1 MWQVGRQLSEEQRT
15 QNSDTN
21 LILSRN
27 SLKEYMTQ
35 GAISPTLKGKLKDH
49 KDGKPLREVSDATKS
64 PGHKLA
70 KTLNKL
76 FEPYTG
82 QTKTAIKGG
91 KQLIKFLKE
100 GRFNG
105 NFLSSCDA
113 VALYPSVIVAESLE
127 LLEIKIHN
135 DETLQQ
141 KTDLTKEEIFRLAQL
156 CTEEP
161 YFECDFGFFRQ
172 KGGTPMGGPLSR
184 CLSDLVIE
192 NKIEKPIAEHP
203 IWGSKWDWVRL
214 IDDTLSVWDSKDIF
228 LDFFAFLNTLHPGI
242 KWTNEM
248 EEEGKLAIFDI
259 LIIRTETGY
268 DTTVYRK
275 KSASDRYIH
284 YTSAQVW
291 KEKACAIRTLKSRA
305 IDYCS
310 TEVLLAE
317 ELSYLLEVFMSNGYP
332 ERTVWRMLYQEDRR
346 EHNKEDEIDMAK
358 SMYVPYHPRA
368 KRLYKMLKDEFGFS
382 VVFKKTQTLGDILLK
397 KGRSVEKQFRRNTI
411 YSIPCKECPMKY
423 IGQTT
428 APLKK
433 RNKEHENW
441 CQKKHK
447 KKLLKSTKKNDGI
460 AYHHHLTGHTIDFK
474 NTTIL
479 AEEKAYWPR
488 LIKEGIEIKKLK
500 PTERANMQAGYEIDP
515 IWDIHLGFGIA

>member
-1 MWQVGRQLSEEQRT
+1 
-15 QNSDTN
+15 
-21 LILSRN
+21 
-27 SLKEYMTQ
+27 MTQ

-192 NKIEKPIAEHP
+192 NKIEKPIAEHLGQYMEL
-203 IWGSKWDWVRL
+203 GS
-214 IDDTLSVWDSKDIF
+214 I
-228 LDFFAFLNTLHPGI
+228 N
-242 KWTNEM
+242 
-248 EEEGKLAIFDI
+248 
-259 LIIRTETGY
+259 
-268 DTTVYRK
+268 
-275 KSASDRYIH
+275 
-284 YTSAQVW
+284 
-291 KEKACAIRTLKSRA
+291 
-305 IDYCS
+305 
-310 TEVLLAE
+310 
-317 ELSYLLEVFMSNGYP
+317 
-332 ERTVWRMLYQEDRR
+332 
-346 EHNKEDEIDMAK
+346 
-358 SMYVPYHPRA
+358 
-368 KRLYKMLKDEFGFS
+368 
-382 VVFKKTQTLGDILLK
+382 
-397 KGRSVEKQFRRNTI
+397 
-411 YSIPCKECPMKY
+411 
-423 IGQTT
+423 
-428 APLKK
+428 
-433 RNKEHENW
+433 
-441 CQKKHK
+441 
-447 KKLLKSTKKNDGI
+447 
-460 AYHHHLTGHTIDFK
+460 
-474 NTTIL
+474 
-479 AEEKAYWPR
+479 
-488 LIKEGIEIKKLK
+488 
-500 PTERANMQAGYEIDP
+500 
-515 IWDIHLGFGIA
+515 